1 MPPDKGIYSGIFP
14 STHWRVDWSGPV
26 MDTVES
32 ERRERLAADRLS
44 EQQAWR
50 DRRLIALAAHKR
62 WADKTIGD

>member
-1 MPPDKGIYSGIFP
+1 
-14 STHWRVDWSGPV
+14 

-32 ERRERLAADRLS
+32 ERRERLAADKLGER
-44 EQQAWR
+44 QAWR